1 MQNSLLMVA
10 ILILFTEISLK
21 QITGKGLLDRIYFSY
36 VIIKVKTTVW
46 LINVLVDIIKI
57 LTKSIK
63 KYLE

>member
-1 MQNSLLMVA
+1 MVA